1 MGGTAERLMDLAE
14 ARIREAGYRG
24 FSFRDLAA
32 EIGIKSASVHH
43 HFPTKAGMAA
53 AVARRYRERF
63 FEIVAARHD
72 EGGDDVVAIYRSA
85 FRSAIERDG
94 GMCLNGMLGAEAG
107 GLPPEV
113 VEEIKTFFRRCVG
126 DLTSRI
132 GGTDDVAHAFHVM
145 AALEGGL
152 ILARAFG
159 DITAFDQATAS
170 LSEPRF
176 DDGAPLH
183 GQVTGHRTIS
193 PAAPLAERHPTG
205 Q

>member
-1 MGGTAERLMDLAE
+1 MDLAE

-53 AVARRYRERF
+53 AVARRYGERF
-63 FEIVAARHD
+63 FEIVAPRHD
-72 EGGDDVVAIYRSA
+72 ESGDDVVAIYRSA
-85 FRSAIERDG
+85 FRSKIERDG
-94 GMCLNGMLGAEAG
+94 RMCLNGMLGAEAG

-113 VEEIKTFFRRCVG
+113 VQEVQVFFRRCVD
-126 DLTSRI
+126 DLSSRI
-132 GGTDDVAHAFHVM
+132 GGPDAVARAFHVM

-152 ILARAFG
+152 ILTRAYG

-170 LSEPRF
+170 L
-176 DDGAPLH
+176 
-183 GQVTGHRTIS
+183 VTPSIAVAS
-193 PAAPLAERHPTG
+193 
-205 Q
+205 

>member
-1 MGGTAERLMDLAE
+1 MNETAERLMDLAE

-53 AVARRYRERF
+53 AVARRYGDRF
-63 FEIVAARHD
+63 FEVVARRGD
-72 EGGDDVVAIYRSA
+72 ESGDDAIAIYRSA

-94 GMCLNGMLGAEAG
+94 RMCLNGMLGAEAG

-113 VEEIKTFFRRCVG
+113 VEEIEAFFRRCVC
-126 DLTSRI
+126 DLSSRI
-132 GGTDDVAHAFHVM
+132 GGTDAVARAFHVM

-170 LSEPRF
+170 LSTSSLSVP
-176 DDGAPLH
+176 
-183 GQVTGHRTIS
+183 S
-193 PAAPLAERHPTG
+193 
-205 Q
+205 

>member
-1 MGGTAERLMDLAE
+1 MDLAE
-14 ARIREAGYRG
+14 ARIREGGYGG

-63 FEIVAARHD
+63 FEIVAPRHD
-72 EGGDDVVAIYRSA
+72 EGADDVVAIYRSA
-85 FRSAIERDG
+85 FRSVIERDG

-113 VEEIKTFFRRCVG
+113 VEEIKAFFRHCVG
-126 DLTSRI
+126 DLSTRI
-132 GGTDDVAHAFHVM
+132 GGTDAVARAFHVM

-152 ILARAFG
+152 LLARAFG
-159 DITAFDQATAS
+159 DITAFDKATAS
-170 LSEPRF
+170 LSMSSPS
-176 DDGAPLH
+176 
-183 GQVTGHRTIS
+183 VTS
-193 PAAPLAERHPTG
+193 
-205 Q
+205 

>member
-1 MGGTAERLMDLAE
+1 MDGTAERLMDLAE
-14 ARIREAGYRG
+14 ARIREAGYGG
-24 FSFRDLAA
+24 FSFRGLAA

-63 FEIVAARHD
+63 FETVAPRPD
-72 EGGDDVVAIYRSA
+72 ENGDDVVGIYRSA
-85 FRSAIERDG
+85 FRSEIERDG
-94 GMCLNGMLGAEAG
+94 RMCLNGMLGAEAG

-126 DLTSRI
+126 DLSSRI
-132 GGTDDVAHAFHVM
+132 GGTDAVARAFHVM

-152 ILARAFG
+152 ILARALG

-170 LSEPRF
+170 LSTSSPS
-176 DDGAPLH
+176 
-183 GQVTGHRTIS
+183 VTS
-193 PAAPLAERHPTG
+193 
-205 Q
+205 

>member
-14 ARIREAGYRG
+14 ARIREAGYGG

-63 FEIVAARHD
+63 FEIVAPRHD
-72 EGGDDVVAIYRSA
+72 DQSGDDVVAIYRSA

-94 GMCLNGMLGAEAG
+94 RMCLNGMLGAEAG

-113 VEEIKTFFRRCVG
+113 VEEIKAFFRRCVG
-126 DLTSRI
+126 DLSRRI
-132 GGTDDVAHAFHVM
+132 GGTDAVARAFHVM

-170 LSEPRF
+170 LSTSSP
-176 DDGAPLH
+176 
-183 GQVTGHRTIS
+183 
-193 PAAPLAERHPTG
+193 PAAS
-205 Q
+205 

>member
-1 MGGTAERLMDLAE
+1 MDLAE
-14 ARIREAGYRG
+14 ARIREAGYGG

-32 EIGIKSASVHH
+32 EIGIRSASVHY
-43 HFPTKAGMAA
+43 HFPTKAGLAA

-63 FEIVAARHD
+63 FEIVAPRHD
-72 EGGDDVVAIYRSA
+72 EGADTVVAIYRSA

-94 GMCLNGMLGAEAG
+94 RMCLNGMLGAEAG

-113 VEEIKTFFRRCVG
+113 VEEIKAFFRGCVG
-126 DLTSRI
+126 DLSSRI
-132 GGTDDVAHAFHVM
+132 GGTDAVARAFHVM

-170 LSEPRF
+170 LS
-176 DDGAPLH
+176 
-183 GQVTGHRTIS
+183 TSS
-193 PAAPLAERHPTG
+193 PPVAS
-205 Q
+205 